1 MAPAMSLRLAWVCA
15 VAAAAAASRPAG
27 EGPGV
32 VFIQTARKG
41 SITKAAVGEL
51 EHSTAAPGSEGQVA
65 ALTELKSEVG
75 DLKSLLLSM
84 QTMLSNGSSGCC
96 NCCQGC
102 ASGGETPGGSGVV
115 PPPNEPGLCAAF
127 GDPHFTTFDGAHT
140 VVVREMV
147 MWMVKSDQILIQGL
161 SKTNTGNFMGFAVG
175 GPFMRNHTLA
185 VYNSGLTGDAT
196 GKLKVMLDGREILN
210 QWDEKGNAEFEEPFL
225 LWAARRT
232 EWDVS
237 MHDHDV
243 LSIKPSINWAVGPWP
258 KRFQQ
263 APKGGLYYFKL
274 PNEVEITLSGVDY
287 MSAVIKMAPQQ
298 GQSGYCGNFNGV
310 AEDEFEPPV
319 PGSVA
324 KVLVPAWNKAV
335 GEGLE
340 QVHDADN
347 LFKLASPEL
356 AASVPLVQQASALQV
371 GPEDPMVSPC
381 KDGHALDEAE
391 QACVSIPDTDLR
403 AACIA
408 DFCLIEKASAVD
420 DAAMAG
426 VMEERLSDGRVPL
439 FVGHG
444 PCRDVNGQALRAVR
458 TKGVRIAMECQELL
472 REVGAAI
479 AGVVGTQ
486 LRTEGTC
493 ELVVRPG
500 TDVHDL
506 LDFAPSGGGWVDA
519 DLGGGVGDP
528 HGGLGGASFVAGVEK
543 DLSWNCWRLD

>member
-1 MAPAMSLRLAWVCA
+1 MVLAMSLRLAWVCA
-15 VAAAAAASRPAG
+15 AAAAAAASSAVG
-27 EGPGV
+27 EGLGV

-51 EHSTAAPGSEGQVA
+51 EQPTVAPGIEVQVA

-84 QTMLSNGSSGCC
+84 QTMLNKGS

-102 ASGGETPGGSGVV
+102 TSGGGSGVL
-115 PPPNEPGLCAAF
+115 PPPDEPGLCAAF

-175 GPFMRNHTLA
+175 GPFMHNRTLV
-185 VYNSGLTGDAT
+185 VYNSSLTGDAT

-472 REVGAAI
+472 REVGAAV
-479 AGVVGTQ
+479 AGVVGAQ
-486 LRTEGTC
+486 LKTEGTC

-528 HGGLGGASFVAGVEK
+528 QGGLGGASFVAGVEN